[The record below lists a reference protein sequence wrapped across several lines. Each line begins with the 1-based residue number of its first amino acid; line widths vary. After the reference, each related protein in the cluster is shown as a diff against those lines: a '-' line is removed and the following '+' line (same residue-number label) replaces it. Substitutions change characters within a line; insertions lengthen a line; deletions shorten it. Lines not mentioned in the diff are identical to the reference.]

1 MRPPIEVV
9 AAICIV
15 LMILFVYLTIE
26 QSRRYRYER
35 SDQALV
41 SHLEPRTVRKT
52 TTIL

>member
-15 LMILFVYLTIE
+15 LMILFVYLTVE

-35 SDQALV
+35 SDYNLLK
-41 SHLEPRTVRKT
+41 HLEP
-52 TTIL
+52 